1 MNNDPNSYLR
11 NLQHI
16 ATEQDRA
23 KFASLVATFR
33 STLERLPKMREE
45 IDAYLAPEQALN
57 YISLIDRIEPK
68 LEQAAA
74 FLAQLDTLPDH
85 LKNDDEILAFAQA
98 TSSTLTSGQLLGVED
113 KLQALCLAVRE
124 RQEAE
129 EARRI
134 QAEKNAE
141 RKRAAEE
148 EAKRKLAKEEAKRKL
163 AKEEAKRKLAKE
175 EAKRKQA
182 EDEAKRKQALKE
194 AKRKRTAEA
203 EALRKQAENEAQLK
217 LAEEEAKRKQAD
229 DEITFWGKLGAIN
242 GALIIGG
249 FGVYHNPHGAIIAAL
264 MFGLI
269 GGVCG
274 FLIGALIANIINASK
289 SYK

>member
-148 EAKRKLAKEEAKRKL
+148 EAKRKLAKEEAKRK
-163 AKEEAKRKLAKE
+163 
-175 EAKRKQA
+175 QA

>member
-163 AKEEAKRKLAKE
+163 AKEEAKRK
-175 EAKRKQA
+175 QA

>member
-68 LEQAAA
+68 LKQAEA
-74 FLAQLDTLPDH
+74 FLTQLDTLPDH

-98 TSSTLTSGQLLGVED
+98 TSATLTLGQLLGVED
-113 KLQALCLAVRE
+113 NLQALCLAVSE

-129 EARRI
+129 EAKRI
-134 QAEKNAE
+134 QAEKDAE
-141 RKRAAEE
+141 RKRAD
-148 EAKRKLAKEEAKRKL
+148 KEK
-163 AKEEAKRKLAKE
+163 
-175 EAKRKQA
+175 AKRKQA
-182 EDEAKRKQALKE
+182 EDEAKRI
-194 AKRKRTAEA
+194 
-203 EALRKQAENEAQLK
+203 QAEK
-217 LAEEEAKRKQAD
+217 DAKRKQAED
-229 DEITFWGKLGAIN
+229 QATRKQAEGEIDFWLWTGIAFGFAIGVLIAWAFGLAKWFNEGIAYFAVPGMLLGLLYV
-242 GALIIGG
+242 GANVKEAKVLD
-249 FGVYHNPHGAIIAAL
+249 FIAAGI
-264 MFGLI
+264 FGGLI
-269 GGVCG
+269 GGI
-274 FLIGALIANIINASK
+274 IGGAFAYVDWGCIGGGIGWSIGKKLHKWKNG
-289 SYK
+289 